1 MREVAWLAGWVLL
14 LPLLGAPLLSH
25 RAYGSFSGAC
35 RSVLSAAAGAV
46 ILSFTQTLS
55 ALAGLPWSALPLAL
69 LTAAIAGSLRAVA
82 RDSAPPSPAAL
93 DDPGRSLAGF
103 LVAGS
108 IGIALLLTVGGAAGS
123 SDLLL
128 FWGPK
133 AEAFASA
140 RTIDTGFLSDPRNA
154 HMHPYYPPLVTN
166 LFALS
171 TTIAGSLPWDAA
183 TLTFPLVLA
192 GLAVTLPSLLR
203 RAERLWAPAAIS
215 AVVVSALALL
225 GAEADVAGNAD
236 VFLWLFELVG
246 MALLLASGPIDA
258 PRLLLAGL
266 LLAGA
271 ATSKVEGLPFALAAA
286 LFYLTGRRA
295 QGGIAK
301 PGVLLLAPT
310 ALSLGAWFWLGLSR
324 KVFARYGEYGS
335 LLDLRWERFGLVAS
349 QIVRAFWSAGW
360 ALPFLVPLAVLLLGP
375 GGARRL
381 PLAVA
386 ATLAVFLTLTY
397 LSPVPDPR
405 LWIEWS
411 ASRTFAPIAALL
423 ALSAAAPKERGHAKY
438 AIERSSDTPEIQSP
452 AAKDSGQ

>member
-1 MREVAWLAGWVLL
+1 MRELDWLALWVFL

-25 RAYGSFSGAC
+25 RVYRSLPIACRLVLSGA
-35 RSVLSAAAGAV
+35 VGAV
-46 ILSFTQTLS
+46 ILSFTQTVS
-55 ALAGLPWSALPLAL
+55 ALAGLPWRALPLAL

-82 RDSAPPSPAAL
+82 GGSAPPSPMAL
-93 DDPGRSLAGF
+93 EDPGKSLAGF
-103 LVAGS
+103 LAAGS
-108 IGIALLLTVGGAAGS
+108 IGIALLLTAGGAAGS

-133 AEAFASA
+133 AQAFASA
-140 RTIDTGFLSDPRNA
+140 RTIDAGFLSDPRNA
-154 HMHPYYPPLVTN
+154 HMHPYYPPLATN

-171 TTIAGSLPWDAA
+171 TMIAGGLPWGAA
-183 TLTFPLVLA
+183 TFTFPLLLV

-203 RAERLWAPAAIS
+203 RAERPWAPAAIS

-225 GAEADVAGNAD
+225 GTEADVAGNAD

-246 MALLLASGPIDA
+246 IALLLAPRPIDA

-271 ATSKVEGLPFALAAA
+271 ATSKVEGLPFVLAAA
-286 LFYLTGRRA
+286 LFFLAGRRA
-295 QGGIAK
+295 RS
-301 PGVLLLAPT
+301 GVSLSGALLLAPT

-324 KVFARYGEYGS
+324 KVFDRYGEYGS
-335 LLDLRWERFGLVAS
+335 LLDLRWERFGLVVS
-349 QIVRAFWSAGW
+349 QVARAFWSTGG

-381 PLAVA
+381 PLAAA
-386 ATLAVFLTLTY
+386 ATLAAFLTVTY

-423 ALSAAAPKERGHAKY
+423 ALSAAAPNERGRAKY
-438 AIERSSDTPEIQSP
+438 AMASNSDTPEIQSP